1 MSYTNTKEEDYLTNV
16 DKQAS
21 VMKYQLQLDQMAYQP
36 FLLSPEEIGNLKGGE
51 NE

>member
-1 MSYTNTKEEDYLTNV
+1 MSHTNTEEEDYLTNV

-21 VMKYQLQLDQMAYQP
+21 IMKYQLQLDQMAYQL
-36 FLLSPEEIGNLKGGE
+36 FLLSPEEIGNLEGEE